1 MTVSDGVVVEGNDE
15 VADKKGRPS
24 APGEAWV
31 AVRVPES
38 VKEYAEEQAR
48 QEDRS
53 VSYVL
58 RRLIVERVDQLE
70 HEQTQGYRSLEDGE
84 QAIRQTCPQCGDKHV
99 ALFNRSTGASQ
110 CRACNATFFVNA
122 KPRP

>member
-1 MTVSDGVVVEGNDE
+1 MPRAEDQSWQLTIRLPRDLEPVIREIARQRVV
-15 VADKKGRPS
+15 
-24 APGEAWV
+24 APAI
-31 AVRVPES
+31 AVRQL
-38 VKEYAEEQAR
+38 VK
-48 QEDRS
+48 
-53 VSYVL
+53 
-58 RRLIVERVDQLE
+58 ERVDQLE